1 MVQAVGVYARYTLY
15 KYLYPNRPLE
25 TMSSNT
31 ERYDPVVSAKIP
43 KQVAEAM
50 NEKVYRLGIN
60 RSQYIRQL
68 VQYDLDTQDQ
78 NTDRK
83 R

>member
-1 MVQAVGVYARYTLY
+1 
-15 KYLYPNRPLE
+15 
-25 TMSSNT
+25 MSNNT